1 MTESARTSRK
11 GGFGRKC
18 RAFARLLKS
27 KMVREKMPPGRV
39 AAGWAIGMFVG
50 CAIPFGLQ
58 LVVSIPL
65 AIVTRTSKVG
75 ATVATFITN
84 PVTIFFIY
92 PAQTWVVYR
101 LLFGEDPQLPSEWT
115 FESVKS
121 LAGGTIASFF
131 IGGVALGLI
140 LSPIMY
146 FVAKRTILEYRKL
159 RDAAAARKEE
169 RTEK

>member
-1 MTESARTSRK
+1 MSARGGASGTK
-11 GGFGRKC
+11 GIGRKC

-27 KMVREKMPPGRV
+27 KMVRERMSPNRV

-58 LVVSIPL
+58 LIVSIPL
-65 AIVTRTSKVG
+65 AIATGTSKVG
-75 ATVATFITN
+75 ATVATFVTN

-101 LLFGEDPQLPSEWT
+101 ILFGADPELPSEWT

-131 IGGVALGLI
+131 IGGVALGLV
-140 LSPIMY
+140 LSPVM
-146 FVAKRTILEYRKL
+146 FFTARKTIVRYREI
-159 RDAAAARKEE
+159 RDAAARRRAE
-169 RTEK
+169 RNAP